1 VASVGAALGVGSGAD
16 LTTLLNNLMTSEKIP
31 LVSLQKK
38 EAAEQTKITAYGS
51 LSAALSAFRDA
62 YAAVDESKFN
72 TAKATSSDATVAT
85 VNGKIGASS
94 GNLSLTVN
102 NLATESKVASARVL
116 DWDGVNATADSTVG
130 TGSLTFTF
138 GKATKTPPGFE
149 ADAEKESFT
158 IDIGSDQN
166 TLAGIRD
173 AVNAK
178 SSGVTAAIV
187 NDGSGARLVF
197 SSTKTGEQSN
207 FKIDTAGPAGGG
219 GGPGLAQF
227 AYDPAQP
234 GASSTS
240 PSQLTFGVN
249 ASLTL
254 DGMSISSPGNILTD
268 TIDGLTI
275 TLLKGGVT
283 AGVTAS
289 TTINVS
295 QDNAGAKT
303 AVTTL
308 ATAYNT
314 LLAATKKL
322 ALSVPQDA
330 GSKDARTDGP
340 LSGDATIRSLMNQ
353 IKSAITAPVAGATAP
368 YTSLGA
374 VGMEFLKD
382 GTLKLNET
390 RFDAA
395 MAADRTAVTKLF
407 TKEPSGEGSQ
417 GITASIAALVSPM
430 VADGGQVKSRIDSL
444 TTVTK
449 QLQAQQTSVSAR
461 LVQIEARYRAQ
472 FTALDSMLTSM
483 NSTSAFLT
491 KQLDSL
497 SSLR

>member
-1 VASVGAALGVGSGAD
+1 VASVGASLGAGSGAD

-38 EAAEQTKITAYGS
+38 EAAQQTKITAYGS
-51 LSAALSAFRDA
+51 LSAALSTFRDA
-62 YAAVDESKFN
+62 YAAVDESKFV

-85 VNGKIGASS
+85 VTGKAGASS
-94 GNLSLTVN
+94 GNLSLKVD
-102 NLATESKVASARVL
+102 NLAVEAKVASARVL
-116 DWDGVNATADSTVG
+116 DSEGNAATADSTVG
-130 TGSLTFTF
+130 IGKLTFTF
-138 GKATKTPPGFE
+138 GKATQTPPGFE

-158 IDIGSDQN
+158 VDIGSDQN
-166 TLAGIRD
+166 TLAGVRD
-173 AVNAK
+173 AINAK
-178 SSGVTAAIV
+178 SNGITAAIV
-187 NDGSGARLVF
+187 KDGTGARLVF

-207 FKIDTAGPAGGG
+207 FKIETDAPPGGG
-219 GGPGLAQF
+219 GGPGLSQF
-227 AYDPAQP
+227 AYDPAAP
-234 GASSTS
+234 GAAATS
-240 PSQLTFGVN
+240 PSQLTLGIN

-254 DGMSISSPGNILTD
+254 DGMAISSPNNILTD

-289 TTINVS
+289 TTISVS
-295 QDNAGAKT
+295 QDNAGAKA

-322 ALSVPQDA
+322 SLSVPQDA
-330 GSKDARTDGP
+330 GSTDTRTDGP

-353 IKSAITAPVAGATAP
+353 IKSAITAPVDGATAP

-395 MAADRTAVTKLF
+395 MSADRNAVTKLF
-407 TKEPSGEGSQ
+407 TKEPNGEGSQ
-417 GITASIAALVSPM
+417 GITAAIAALTTSM
-430 VADGGQVKSRIDSL
+430 VADDGQVKSRINSL